1 MTFPGTYLPPFLP
14 GLILCFVTK
23 AVKVHPGISQC
34 AGINPLRACLVFL
47 KANLWPSVVVTLLVD
62 SAAEAAALAVPA
74 VEAVPSAAAS
84 AAVVLAAVVLLP
96 APSLRAGSSEPVH

>member
-23 AVKVHPGISQC
+23 AVKVQPGISQC

-47 KANLWPSVVVTLLVD
+47 KDNFRC
-62 SAAEAAALAVPA
+62 
-74 VEAVPSAAAS
+74 
-84 AAVVLAAVVLLP
+84 
-96 APSLRAGSSEPVH
+96 LR